1 MANRGGGDTVGAVR
15 MALLPGSAPEGRAAR
30 VPLGGRG
37 RYLMRFAVGAHDTAL
52 LDRIERPATGTGGQT
67 GS

>member
-1 MANRGGGDTVGAVR
+1 MQF
-15 MALLPGSAPEGRAAR
+15 ALGLR
-30 VPLGGRG
+30 
-37 RYLMRFAVGAHDTAL
+37 DTAL

>member
-1 MANRGGGDTVGAVR
+1 